1 MNQFAQALGSKF
13 IEQKEAIRIRSF
25 EFAGHTFKVKVPLTS
40 EFELIQ
46 KGMDNVDEVIVNKYY
61 QELSKELIDNK
72 DKASKDN
79 DIDFQENDIIV
90 KGKSLRDAAKNK
102 ALTEKRITTLFKF
115 LVPEEKDFDMDT
127 ITYDMIEELFPF
139 SIQMELIE
147 AIGDTISP
155 NYKETRG
162 K

>member
-1 MNQFAQALGSKF
+1 MNQFAQALGTKF

-25 EFAGHTFKVKVPLTS
+25 EFAGHTFKVKVPLTY

-46 KGMDNVDEVIVNKYY
+46 KDMDNVDENIINKYY

-72 DKASKDN
+72 DKAKEDLEIEYTDN
-79 DIDFQENDIIV
+79 DILI
-90 KGKSLRDAAKNK
+90 KGKSLRDASKNK
-102 ALTEKRITTLFKF
+102 ALTEKRIITLFKF
-115 LVPEEKDFDMDT
+115 LVPEEKDFDMNT
-127 ITYDMIEELFPF
+127 ITYEMIEELFPF
-139 SIQMELIE
+139 SIQMELISL
-147 AIGDTISP
+147 IGDTISP

>member
-1 MNQFAQALGSKF
+1 MNQFAQAVGSKF
-13 IEQKEAIRIRSF
+13 VEQKETIRIRSF
-25 EFAGHTFKVKVPLTS
+25 EFAGHNFKVKVPLTS

-46 KGMDNVDEVIVNKYY
+46 KEMDNLDENIINKYY
-61 QELSKELIDNK
+61 QELSKELIENK
-72 DKASKDN
+72 DKAKEDKEIEYKDN
-79 DIDFQENDIIV
+79 DIII
-90 KGKSLRDAAKNK
+90 KGKSLREAAKNK

-115 LVPEEKDFDMDT
+115 LVPEQKDFDMNT

-139 SIQMELIE
+139 SIQMELISL
-147 AIGDTISP
+147 IGDTISP

>member
-13 IEQKEAIRIRSF
+13 AEQKEAIRTRSF
-25 EFAGHTFKVKVPLTS
+25 EFAGHTFKVKLPLTS

-46 KGMDNVDEVIVNKYY
+46 KNMDIVDESIINKYY
-61 QELSKELIDNK
+61 QELSKELIENK
-72 DKASKDN
+72 DKAKEDSEIEYTDN
-79 DIDFQENDIIV
+79 DIII
-90 KGKSLRDAAKNK
+90 KGKSLKDAAKNK

-115 LVPEEKDFDMDT
+115 LVPEEQGFDMNT
-127 ITYDMIEELFPF
+127 ITYEMIEELFPF
-139 SIQMELIE
+139 SIQLELIGL
-147 AIGDTISP
+147 IGDTISP

>member
-13 IEQKEAIRIRSF
+13 VEQKEAIRIRSF
-25 EFAGHTFKVKVPLTS
+25 DFAGHTFKVKVPLTA

-46 KGMDNVDEVIVNKYY
+46 KELDNLDDNIINKYY
-61 QELSKELIDNK
+61 DELSKELIENK
-72 DKASKDN
+72 DKAKADKEIEYKDN
-79 DIDFQENDIIV
+79 DILI

-115 LVPEEKDFDMDT
+115 LVPEEKDFDMNT

-147 AIGDTISP
+147 LIGDTISP

>member
-1 MNQFAQALGSKF
+1 MNQFAQALGNKF
-13 IEQKEAIRIRSF
+13 VEQKESIRIRSF
-25 EFAGHTFKVKVPLTS
+25 EFAGHTFKVKVPLTA

-46 KGMDNVDEVIVNKYY
+46 KDMDNIDENIVNKYY
-61 QELSKELIDNK
+61 QELSKELNENK
-72 DKASKDN
+72 NKAKEDN
-79 DIDFQENDIIV
+79 DIEFQDNDIII
-90 KGKSLRDAAKNK
+90 KGKSLREASKNK

-115 LVPEEKDFDMDT
+115 LVPEQKDFDMNT

-139 SIQMELIE
+139 SIQMELIGL
-147 AIGDTISP
+147 IGDTISP

>member
-13 IEQKEAIRIRSF
+13 VEQKEAIRIRSF

-46 KGMDNVDEVIVNKYY
+46 KDMDNVDENIINKYY
-61 QELSKELIDNK
+61 QELSKELIENK
-72 DKASKDN
+72 DKASADN
-79 DIDFQENDIIV
+79 DIDFQENDIVI

-115 LVPEEKDFDMDT
+115 LVPEEKDFDMNT

-139 SIQMELIE
+139 SIQMELISL
-147 AIGDTISP
+147 IGDTISP

>member
-13 IEQKEAIRIRSF
+13 IEQKESIRIRSF

-46 KGMDNVDEVIVNKYY
+46 KDMDNVDENITNKYY
-61 QELSKELIDNK
+61 QELSKELIENK
-72 DKASKDN
+72 NKAKEDSNIKYTDN
-79 DIDFQENDIIV
+79 DIII

-115 LVPEEKDFDMDT
+115 LVPEEKEFDMNT
-127 ITYDMIEELFPF
+127 VTYEMIEELFPF
-139 SIQMELIE
+139 AIQMELIGL
-147 AIGDTISP
+147 IGDTISP
-155 NYKETRG
+155 DHKETRG

>member
-1 MNQFAQALGSKF
+1 MNQFAQALGAKF

-40 EFELIQ
+40 EFEIIQ
-46 KGMDNVDEVIVNKYY
+46 NNMDNVEESIINKYY
-61 QELSKELIDNK
+61 QELSKELLENK
-72 DKASKDN
+72 DKSSIDN
-79 DIDFQENDIIV
+79 DINFQENDIII

-115 LVPEEKDFDMDT
+115 LVPEEKDFDMNT
-127 ITYDMIEELFPF
+127 ITYEMIEELFPF
-139 SIQMELIE
+139 SIQMELISL
-147 AIGDTISP
+147 IGDTISP

>member
-1 MNQFAQALGSKF
+1 MNQFAQALGTKF

-46 KGMDNVDEVIVNKYY
+46 KEMDNINEDIINKYY
-61 QELSKELIDNK
+61 EELSKELIENK
-72 DKASKDN
+72 DRAKLDSEIEYKDN
-79 DIDFQENDIIV
+79 DIII
-90 KGKSLRDAAKNK
+90 KGKSLKDAAKNK

-115 LVPEEKDFDMDT
+115 LVPEEKDFDMNT

-139 SIQMELIE
+139 SIQMELIGL
-147 AIGDTISP
+147 IGDTISP

>member
-1 MNQFAQALGSKF
+1 MNQFAQALGNKF
-13 IEQKEAIRIRSF
+13 VEQKEAIRIRSF

-46 KGMDNVDEVIVNKYY
+46 KDMDNVDENIVNKYY
-61 QELSKELIDNK
+61 DELSKELINNK
-72 DKASKDN
+72 DKSKSDNEIDFQDN
-79 DIDFQENDIIV
+79 DIII

-115 LVPEEKDFDMDT
+115 LVPEQKDFDMNT

-139 SIQMELIE
+139 SIQMELISL
-147 AIGDTISP
+147 IGDTISP

>member
-13 IEQKEAIRIRSF
+13 VEHKEEIRIRSF

-46 KGMDNVDEVIVNKYY
+46 KNMDFLDENIVNKYY
-61 QELSKELIDNK
+61 QELSKELIENK
-72 DKASKDN
+72 DKTQEDNEIEYTDN
-79 DIDFQENDIIV
+79 DIII

-115 LVPEEKDFDMDT
+115 LVPEEKGFDMNT
-127 ITYDMIEELFPF
+127 ITYEMIEELFPF
-139 SIQMELIE
+139 SIQMELIGL
-147 AIGDTISP
+147 IGDTISP
-155 NYKETRG
+155 NHKETRG